1 MPERVAI
8 VGSRDYPD
16 LGEVTA
22 YVDSLPAMTV
32 VVSGGAR
39 GVDQAAE
46 KAARA
51 RGLTVVSY
59 RPVKHDKA
67 WRVVR
72 ETFIG
77 DAWERIPR
85 EATFPTFRQVAFFR
99 NGLIAEDC
107 TKMVAFWDGQSR
119 GTHNALGHARRFGR
133 SFEVWVPD
141 SERTQCLPLP

>member
-1 MPERVAI
+1 MPDRVAI
-8 VGSRDYPD
+8 IGSRDYPD

-22 YVDSLPAMTV
+22 YVESLPAGTV

-39 GVDQAAE
+39 GVDQTAE

-59 RPVKHDKA
+59 RPVKHDKV

-72 ETFIG
+72 ETFVG
-77 DAWERIPR
+77 GAWERIPR

-99 NGLIAEDC
+99 NALIAEDC
-107 TKMVAFWDGQSR
+107 TRMVAFWDGRSR

-133 SFEVWVPD
+133 PFEVWVPD
-141 SERTQCLPLP
+141 PERTRCLPI